1 MDEIYKHHI
10 DGKISNR
17 EEYIYTHI
25 YEGKLRQNSFVI
37 LELRIAVVALERV
50 MCLMVRDTGTPFH
63 SVWNVLLLNEG
74 SDYMNFQ
81 SS

>member
-10 DGKISNR
+10 EGKIT
-17 EEYIYTHI
+17 EKKYICIHV

-37 LELRIAVVALERV
+37 LELTIAVVALKRV
-50 MCLMVRDTGTPFH
+50 MCVMVRDTRTPFH

-74 SDYMNFQ
+74 SDYTNFQ
-81 SS
+81 SL